1 MSTTQIADGGSA
13 MNPLLFVA
21 RLLWDR
27 GLARARAVL
36 VDDREVGAI
45 TLEWM
50 VIVGI
55 LVAAAIAAGAFFVTK
70 ITEYEGKIK

>member
-1 MSTTQIADGGSA
+1 
-13 MNPLLFVA
+13 
-21 RLLWDR
+21 
-27 GLARARAVL
+27 
-36 VDDREVGAI
+36 
-45 TLEWM
+45 M